1 MLINSSYSHWVG
13 TWNFR
18 KISPALAAAPSKYLG
33 RPYDTPESKCRFVL
47 SCSRYSLPLPQIHQ
61 SSSFQ
66 KRHDF
71 LRRIAPINHKRTM
84 SVLLSQGGRVC
95 EIKGNG
101 RPRMRPKLIKQCRIF
116 AAPALVK
123 HSFSR
128 KVSELGIIA
137 SSLFQGP
144 RANQQLASGYV
155 TTWAVSPYVTTWG
168 AVCLPTFAR
177 VLCRCSSWVS
187 ADRVLDTRLSW
198 KSVWVLKTRLPRH
211 LDSNWQDSL

>member
-18 KISPALAAAPSKYLG
+18 NISQALAAAPSKYLG
-33 RPYDTPESKCRFVL
+33 RPLDTSESKCRFVL

-71 LRRIAPINHKRTM
+71 LRCIAPINPP
-84 SVLLSQGGRVC
+84 
-95 EIKGNG
+95 GNG
-101 RPRMRPKLIKQCRIF
+101 RRRMRPKLIKQCRIF
-116 AAPALVK
+116 AVPALVK

-128 KVSELGIIA
+128 KVSELGVIA

-144 RANQQLASGYV
+144 RANQQLVSGYV
-155 TTWAVSPYVTTWG
+155 TTWAVSPYITTWG

-187 ADRVLDTRLSW
+187 ADLVLDTRLSW

-211 LDSNWQDSL
+211 LNSNWQDSL